1 MKLRFF
7 WDFHGPSAE
16 RTARHFEQHLG
27 EFLARHSIELPVMTA
42 ESGGG
47 SWAVHCDPPDVPAEL
62 EPLVEGEPERVSDQL
77 GQALR
82 PNRVESLA
90 AEK

>member
-1 MKLRFF
+1 
-7 WDFHGPSAE
+7 
-16 RTARHFEQHLG
+16 
-27 EFLARHSIELPVMTA
+27 
-42 ESGGG
+42 
-47 SWAVHCDPPDVPAEL
+47 VHCDPPDVPAEL